1 MSVAELQ
8 STISRLT
15 APQKRAVAR
24 YIKYLVADDA
34 PATLTRR
41 RRITRVMNDMD
52 QGKAL
57 TLEEVRRLRSK
68 R

>member
-24 YIKYLVADDA
+24 YIKYLVAADA
-34 PATLTRR
+34 PNTLARR

-52 QGKAL
+52 QRKAL
-57 TLEEVRRLRSK
+57 TLEEVRRLRST